1 VASLYPCYIEPTPRD
16 INKEIR
22 VAPAPNRYV
31 RQAVILSLFAGAAL
45 FGIVT
50 GVLFAYSPDLP
61 EIEALDDYAPGT
73 ITRVYARGDE
83 LIGEFATERRDI
95 IGYDDIP
102 DVLRNAIIAAEDS
115 SFFEHNGFDIRA
127 IVRTAVQDVLQQRL
141 YGASTLTMQLARN
154 IEVGGASLG
163 LQKTWQRKLVE
174 AYYTFLIEKRYTK
187 REILALYANQMWLGT
202 ARHAAHG
209 VEAAAQLLFGKSARD
224 LDVGEAALIAGI
236 IQSPAR
242 QNPLV
247 NMERATERR
256 NYALGRMAAEGYIT
270 EALAATEMAKPIELA
285 PRRRRANTIAP
296 YFLEEIRQ
304 HLEAGYGAQRLYE
317 DGLVVRSTLDIDL
330 QRAANKAVSAGLR
343 TVDKRHGF
351 RGARRNVLSGDD
363 AVESVEA
370 FEHFR
375 WRLPVAEGDM
385 VPAVVTGTTSGTIQV
400 RVGPHAADIDADGF
414 AWTRKSSPAA
424 LVEVGDLIDVTLTTL
439 PDGPGGRGTATLDQE
454 PEVEG
459 ALVAIDNRTGHVLA
473 MVGGYDFE
481 RSRFNRA
488 TQAFRQLGS
497 LFKGVLYAAAVDQGH
512 TTTSVLQDEPVS
524 FEAGPNQPR
533 YRPRN
538 YDNRYKGPVTL
549 RHALEASRNVP
560 AVWIMNEVGPEVVV
574 DFARRVG
581 FSSPIPAYLSVALG
595 SAEATLME
603 VTSAYSVFPSQG
615 RRMLPFLIDRVVDRN
630 GRLLEENRPQSRDAL
645 RPDTA
650 YIMVSLMRGVVQRGT
665 GRRALRLNWPVG
677 GKTGTMDDYTD
688 AWFVGFDPDVTVG
701 VWVGHDEKKTMGY
714 NEQGARVALPIWIDF
729 MEAYVGDREEK
740 PAFDPPTNIV
750 FVSVDP
756 ETGEPAGPGT
766 FRPIEEAFIAGTEPG
781 TAFLR

>member
-1 VASLYPCYIEPTPRD
+1 M
-16 INKEIR
+16 
-22 VAPAPNRYV
+22 APEPNRYV
-31 RQAVILSLFAGAAL
+31 HQAVILSLFAVAAL

-50 GVLFAYSPDLP
+50 GVLFAYAPDLP
-61 EIEALDDYAPGT
+61 EIAALDDYAPAT
-73 ITRVYARGDE
+73 ITRVHARNGDV
-83 LIGEFATERRDI
+83 IGEFTTEQRDI
-95 IGYDDIP
+95 IGYDNIP
-102 DVLRNAIIAAEDS
+102 DVLRNAIIAAEDG
-115 SFFEHNGFDIRA
+115 SFFDHPGISIEAG
-127 IVRTAVQDVLQQRL
+127 VRTVIRNLAAGDLTAA
-141 YGASTLTMQLARN
+141 GASTLTMQLARN
-154 IEVGGASLG
+154 ITVGGERLG
-163 LQKTWQRKLVE
+163 LEKTWQRKLRE
-174 AYYTFLIEKRYTK
+174 IFYTFNLEKRYTK
-187 REILALYANQMWLGT
+187 REILTLYANQMWLGT
-202 ARHAAHG
+202 ARHAANG
-209 VEAAAQLLFGKSARD
+209 VEAAARLYFDKSARD
-224 LDVGEAALIAGI
+224 LTLGEAAVIAGI
-236 IQSPAR
+236 FQSPAR
-242 QNPLV
+242 QSPLV
-247 NMERATERR
+247 DMDRATTRR
-256 NYALGRMAAEGYIT
+256 NYALERMAAEGYIT
-270 EALAATEMAKPIELA
+270 RAEADAEKTKPIVLA
-285 PRRRRANTIAP
+285 PRRQRANTVAP
-296 YFLEEIRQ
+296 YFLEEVRQ
-304 HLEAGYGAQRLYE
+304 HLEATYGAQRLYE
-317 DGLVVRSTLDIDL
+317 DGLTVHSTLDIDL
-330 QRAANKAVSAGLR
+330 QRAANRAVSEGLR
-343 TVDKRHGF
+343 VVDKRHGF
-351 RGARRNVLSGDD
+351 RGARRNVLGGDD
-363 AVESVEA
+363 AVESIDA

-375 WRLPVAEGDM
+375 WRLPIAEGDM
-385 VPAVVTGTTSGTIQV
+385 VPAVVTGTTRDTIRV
-400 RVGPHAADIDADGF
+400 RVGPYAADIDADGF
-414 AWTRKSSPAA
+414 AWTRTSSPSE

-439 PDGPGGRGTATLDQE
+439 PDGGGRGTATLDQE

-459 ALVAIDNRTGHVLA
+459 ALVAIENRTGHVLA

-512 TTTSVLQDEPVS
+512 TTTSILQDEPVS

-538 YDNRYKGPVTL
+538 YDNQYKGPVTL
-549 RHALEASRNVP
+549 RHALETSRNVP

-701 VWVGHDEKKTMGY
+701 VWVGHDEKKTMG
-714 NEQGARVALPIWIDF
+714 NGEEGARVALPIWIDF

-756 ETGEPAGPGT
+756 ETGEPAEPGT

>member
-1 VASLYPCYIEPTPRD
+1 
-16 INKEIR
+16 
-22 VAPAPNRYV
+22 VAPEPNRYV
-31 RQAVILSLFAGAAL
+31 HQAVILSLFAVAAL
-45 FGIVT
+45 FGIVS

-61 EIEALDDYAPGT
+61 AIEALDDYAPDT
-73 ITRVYARGDE
+73 ITRVHARGGE

-187 REILALYANQMWLGT
+187 REILALYANQIWLGT

-209 VEAAAQLLFGKSARD
+209 VEAASQLYFGKSARE
-224 LDVGEAALIAGI
+224 LELGEAALIAGI
-236 IQSPAR
+236 LQLPAR
-242 QNPLV
+242 WSPLV
-247 NMERATERR
+247 NMERATQRR
-256 NYALGRMAAEGYIT
+256 NYALGRMAEEGYIS
-270 EALAATEMAKPIELA
+270 EAVTVAEMAKPIVLA
-285 PRRRRANTIAP
+285 PRRQRANTVAP

-304 HLEAGYGAQRLYE
+304 HLEATYGAQRLYE
-317 DGLVVRSTLDIDL
+317 DGLTVHSTLDVDL
-330 QRAANKAVSAGLR
+330 QRAANRAVSEGLR
-343 TVDKRHGF
+343 VVDKRHGF
-351 RGARRNVLSGDD
+351 RGARRNVLGGDD
-363 AVESVEA
+363 AVESIDA

-375 WRLPVAEGDM
+375 WRLPIAEGDM
-385 VPAVVTGTTSGTIQV
+385 VPAVVTGTTRDTIRV
-400 RVGPHAADIDADGF
+400 RVGPYAADIDADGF
-414 AWTRKSSPAA
+414 AWTRTSSPSE

-439 PDGPGGRGTATLDQE
+439 PDGGGRGTATLDQE

-459 ALVAIDNRTGHVLA
+459 ALVAIENRTGHVLA

-512 TTTSVLQDEPVS
+512 TTTSILVDEPVS
-524 FEAGPNQPR
+524 FDVGPNQPR
-533 YRPRN
+533 YSPRN

-549 RHALEASRNVP
+549 RHALETSRNVP
-560 AVWIMNEVGPEVVV
+560 AVRLMNEVGPEVVV

-581 FSSPIPAYLSVALG
+581 FSSPIPPYLSVALG

-615 RRMLPFLIDRVVDRN
+615 RRMLPFLIERVIDRN
-630 GRLLEENRPQSRDAL
+630 GRLLEEHRPRSRDAL

-650 YIMVSLMRGVVQRGT
+650 YIMVSLMRGVVRRGT
-665 GRRALRLNWPVG
+665 AQRARRTLDWPIG

>member
-1 VASLYPCYIEPTPRD
+1 M
-16 INKEIR
+16 
-22 VAPAPNRYV
+22 APEPNRYV
-31 RQAVILSLFAGAAL
+31 HQAVILSLFAVAAL

-50 GVLFAYSPDLP
+50 GVLFAYAPDLP
-61 EIEALDDYAPGT
+61 EIAALDDYAPAT
-73 ITRVYARGDE
+73 ITRVHARNGDV
-83 LIGEFATERRDI
+83 IGEFTTEQRDI
-95 IGYDDIP
+95 IGYDNIP
-102 DVLRNAIIAAEDS
+102 DVLRNAIIAAEDG
-115 SFFEHNGFDIRA
+115 SFFDHPGISIEAG
-127 IVRTAVQDVLQQRL
+127 VRTVIRNLAAGDLTAA
-141 YGASTLTMQLARN
+141 GASTLTMQLARN
-154 IEVGGASLG
+154 ITVGGERLG
-163 LQKTWQRKLVE
+163 LEKTWQRKLRE
-174 AYYTFLIEKRYTK
+174 IFYTFNLEKRYTN
-187 REILALYANQMWLGT
+187 REILTLYANQMWLGT
-202 ARHAAHG
+202 ARHAANG
-209 VEAAAQLLFGKSARD
+209 VEAAARLYFDKSARD
-224 LDVGEAALIAGI
+224 LTLGEAAVIAGI
-236 IQSPAR
+236 FQSPAR
-242 QNPLV
+242 QSPLV
-247 NMERATERR
+247 DMDRATTRR
-256 NYALGRMAAEGYIT
+256 NYALERMAAEGYIT
-270 EALAATEMAKPIELA
+270 RAEADAEKTKPIVLA
-285 PRRRRANTIAP
+285 PRRQRANTVAP
-296 YFLEEIRQ
+296 YFLEEVRQ
-304 HLEAGYGAQRLYE
+304 HLEATYGAQRLYE
-317 DGLVVRSTLDIDL
+317 DGLTVHSTLDIDL
-330 QRAANKAVSAGLR
+330 QRAANRAVSEGLR
-343 TVDKRHGF
+343 VVDKRHGF
-351 RGARRNVLSGDD
+351 RGARRNVLGGDD
-363 AVESVEA
+363 AVESIDA

-375 WRLPVAEGDM
+375 WRLPIAEGDM
-385 VPAVVTGTTSGTIQV
+385 VPAVVTGTTRDTIRV
-400 RVGPHAADIDADGF
+400 RVGPYAADIDADGF
-414 AWTRKSSPAA
+414 AWTRTSSPSE

-439 PDGPGGRGTATLDQE
+439 PDGGGRGTATLDQE

-459 ALVAIDNRTGHVLA
+459 ALVAIENRTGHVLA

-512 TTTSVLQDEPVS
+512 TTTSILQDEPVS

-538 YDNRYKGPVTL
+538 YDNQYKGPVTL
-549 RHALEASRNVP
+549 RHALETSRNVP

-701 VWVGHDEKKTMGY
+701 VWVGHDEKKTMG
-714 NEQGARVALPIWIDF
+714 NGEEGARVALPIWIDF

-756 ETGEPAGPGT
+756 ETGEPAEPGT

>member
-1 VASLYPCYIEPTPRD
+1 M
-16 INKEIR
+16 
-22 VAPAPNRYV
+22 APAPNRYV
-31 RQAVILSLFAGAAL
+31 RHAVILSLFAGAAL

-50 GVLFAYSPDLP
+50 GVLLAYSPDLP
-61 EIEALDDYAPGT
+61 EIEALDDYAPDT
-73 ITRVYARGDE
+73 ITRVYARGNE

-102 DVLRNAIIAAEDS
+102 EVLRNAIIAAEDA
-115 SFFEHNGFDIRA
+115 SFFDHQGISIPAGIRTVIQNVA
-127 IVRTAVQDVLQQRL
+127 AGDLTAA
-141 YGASTLTMQLARN
+141 GASTLTMQLARN
-154 IEVGGASLG
+154 IEVAGESLG
-163 LQKTWQRKLVE
+163 LQRTWQRKAWEV
-174 AYYTFLIEKRYTK
+174 YYTFLIEKRYTK
-187 REILALYANQMWLGT
+187 REILALYANQIWLGT

-209 VEAAAQLLFGKSARD
+209 VEAASQLYFGKSARE
-224 LDVGEAALIAGI
+224 LEIGEAALIAGI
-236 IQSPAR
+236 LQSPAR
-242 QNPLV
+242 WSPLV

-256 NYALGRMAAEGYIT
+256 NYALGRMAGEGYIT
-270 EALAATEMAKPIELA
+270 EAVAAAEMAKPIVLA
-285 PRRRRANTIAP
+285 PRRQRANSIAP

-317 DGLVVRSTLDIDL
+317 DGLVVHSTLDIDL
-330 QRAANKAVSAGLR
+330 QRAANRAVSEGLR
-343 TVDKRHGF
+343 VVDKRHGF
-351 RGARRNVLSGDD
+351 RGARRNVLRGDD
-363 AVESVEA
+363 AVESVDA

-375 WRLPVAEGDM
+375 WRLPIAEGDM
-385 VPAVVTGTTSGTIQV
+385 VPAVVTGTTGNTIRV

-414 AWTRKSSPAA
+414 AWTRKSSPDE
-424 LVEVGDLIDVTLTTL
+424 LVEAGDLIDVTLTTL
-439 PDGPGGRGTATLDQE
+439 PQGGGRGTAALDQE

-512 TTTSVLQDEPVS
+512 TTTSILQDEPVS

-538 YDNRYKGPVTL
+538 YDNQYKGPVTL
-549 RHALEASRNVP
+549 RHALETSRNVP
-560 AVWIMNEVGPEVVV
+560 AVWIMNEVGPEIVI

-581 FSSPIPAYLSVALG
+581 FSSPIPPYLSVALG

-603 VTSAYSVFPSQG
+603 VTSAYSVFPNQG
-615 RRMLPFLIDRVVDRN
+615 RRMLPFLVDRVVDRN

-650 YIMVSLMRGVVQRGT
+650 YIMVSLMHGVVQRGT
-665 GRRALRLNWPVG
+665 AQRARRTLDWPIG

-729 MEAYVGDREEK
+729 MEAYVKAYVDEHGEEK
-740 PAFDPPTNIV
+740 PEFDPPTNIV
-750 FVSVDP
+750 FASVDR
-756 ETGEPAGPGT
+756 ETGAPVAFRSPGS
-766 FRPIEEAFIAGTEPG
+766 IQEAFIAGTEPG
-781 TAFLR
+781 TAFPR

>member
-1 VASLYPCYIEPTPRD
+1 MAPEPNCY
-16 INKEIR
+16 
-22 VAPAPNRYV
+22 VH
-31 RQAVILSLFAGAAL
+31 QAVILSLFAVAAL

-50 GVLFAYSPDLP
+50 GVLFAYAPDLP
-61 EIEALDDYAPGT
+61 EIAALDDYAPAT
-73 ITRVYARGDE
+73 ITRVHARNGDV
-83 LIGEFATERRDI
+83 IGEFTTEQRDI
-95 IGYDDIP
+95 IGYDNIP
-102 DVLRNAIIAAEDS
+102 DVLRNAIIAAEDG
-115 SFFEHNGFDIRA
+115 SFFDHPGISIEAG
-127 IVRTAVQDVLQQRL
+127 VRTVIRNLAAGDLTAA
-141 YGASTLTMQLARN
+141 GASTLTMQLARN
-154 IEVGGASLG
+154 ITVGGERLG
-163 LQKTWQRKLVE
+163 LEKTWQRKLRE
-174 AYYTFLIEKRYTK
+174 IFYTFNLEKRYTK
-187 REILALYANQMWLGT
+187 REILTLYANQMWLGT
-202 ARHAAHG
+202 ARHAANG
-209 VEAAAQLLFGKSARD
+209 VEAAARLYFDKSARD
-224 LDVGEAALIAGI
+224 LTLGEAAVIAGI
-236 IQSPAR
+236 FQSPAR
-242 QNPLV
+242 QSPLAD
-247 NMERATERR
+247 MDRATTRR
-256 NYALGRMAAEGYIT
+256 NYALERMAEEGYIT
-270 EALAATEMAKPIELA
+270 PAEADAEKVKPIVLA
-285 PRRRRANTIAP
+285 PRRQRANTIAP
-296 YFLEEIRQ
+296 YFLEEVRQ
-304 HLEAGYGAQRLYE
+304 HLEATYGAQRLYE
-317 DGLVVRSTLDIDL
+317 DGLTVHSTLDVDL
-330 QRAANKAVSAGLR
+330 QRAANRAVSEGLR
-343 TVDKRHGF
+343 VVDKRHGF
-351 RGARRNVLSGDD
+351 RGARRNVLGGDD
-363 AVESVEA
+363 AVESIDA

-375 WRLPVAEGDM
+375 WRLPIAEGDM
-385 VPAVVTGTTSGTIQV
+385 VPAVVTGTTRDTIRV
-400 RVGPHAADIDADGF
+400 RVGPYGADIDADGF
-414 AWTRKSSPAA
+414 AWTRMSSPSE

-439 PDGPGGRGTATLDQE
+439 PDGDGRGTATLDQE

-459 ALVAIDNRTGHVLA
+459 ALVAIENRTGHVLA

-512 TTTSVLQDEPVS
+512 TTTSILQDEPVS

-538 YDNRYKGPVTL
+538 YDNQYKGPVTL
-549 RHALEASRNVP
+549 RHALEMSRNVP

-701 VWVGHDEKKTMGY
+701 VWVGHDEKKTMG
-714 NEQGARVALPIWIDF
+714 NGEEGARVALPIWIDF

-756 ETGEPAGPGT
+756 ETGEPAGPGM

>member
-1 VASLYPCYIEPTPRD
+1 M
-16 INKEIR
+16 
-22 VAPAPNRYV
+22 APEPNRYV
-31 RQAVILSLFAGAAL
+31 HQAVILSLFAVAAL

-50 GVLFAYSPDLP
+50 GVLFAYAPDLP
-61 EIEALDDYAPGT
+61 EIAALDDYAPAT
-73 ITRVYARGDE
+73 ITRVHARNGDV
-83 LIGEFATERRDI
+83 IGEFTTEQRDI
-95 IGYDDIP
+95 IGYDNIP
-102 DVLRNAIIAAEDS
+102 DVLRNAIIAAEDG
-115 SFFEHNGFDIRA
+115 SFFDHPGISIEAG
-127 IVRTAVQDVLQQRL
+127 VRTVIRNLAAGDLTAA
-141 YGASTLTMQLARN
+141 GASTLTMQLARN
-154 IEVGGASLG
+154 ITVGGERLG
-163 LQKTWQRKLVE
+163 LEKTWQRKLRE
-174 AYYTFLIEKRYTK
+174 IFYTFNLEKRYTK
-187 REILALYANQMWLGT
+187 REILTLYANQMWLGT
-202 ARHAAHG
+202 ARHAANG
-209 VEAAAQLLFGKSARD
+209 VEAAARLYFDKSARD
-224 LDVGEAALIAGI
+224 LTLGEAAVIAGI
-236 IQSPAR
+236 FQSPAR
-242 QNPLV
+242 QSPLAD
-247 NMERATERR
+247 MDRATTRR
-256 NYALGRMAAEGYIT
+256 NYALERMAEEGYIT
-270 EALAATEMAKPIELA
+270 PAEADAEKSKPIVLA
-285 PRRRRANTIAP
+285 PRRQRANTVAP
-296 YFLEEIRQ
+296 YFLEEVRQ
-304 HLEAGYGAQRLYE
+304 HLEATYGAQRLYE
-317 DGLVVRSTLDIDL
+317 DGLTVHSTLDVDL
-330 QRAANKAVSAGLR
+330 QRAANRAVSEGLR
-343 TVDKRHGF
+343 VVDKRHGF

-363 AVESVEA
+363 AVESIA
-370 FEHFR
+370 AYEHFR
-375 WRLPVAEGDM
+375 WRLPIAEGDM
-385 VPAVVTGTTSGTIQV
+385 VPAVVTGTTADTIQV

-414 AWTRKSSPAA
+414 AWTRKSSPSE
-424 LVEVGDLIDVTLTTL
+424 LVEVGDLIDVTLTIL
-439 PDGPGGRGTATLDQE
+439 PDGGGRGTATLDQE

-459 ALVAIDNRTGHVLA
+459 ALVAIENRTGHVLA

-538 YDNRYKGPVTL
+538 YDNQYKGPVTL
-549 RHALEASRNVP
+549 RHALETSRNVP

-581 FSSPIPAYLSVALG
+581 FSSPIPPYLSVALG
-595 SAEATLME
+595 AAEATLME

-615 RRMLPFLIDRVVDRN
+615 KRMLPFLIERVVDRN
-630 GRLLEENRPQSRDAL
+630 GRLLEEHRPQSRDAL

-665 GRRALRLNWPVG
+665 GQRARRTLDWPIG

-740 PAFDPPTNIV
+740 PVFDPPTNIV

-756 ETGEPAGPGT
+756 ETGKLAGPGT
-766 FRPIEEAFIAGTEPG
+766 RRIEEAFIAGTEPG